1 MTATNEAALE
11 ALLEVLDL
19 DALGGDRFRGD
30 SVNKHWRRVYGGQ
43 VIAQALVAAFRTVE
57 SRIAHSLHG
66 YFVRMGNPNV
76 PIDYTVTRV
85 RDGRGFTTRSVVAT
99 QGEEAIFTMAMSFHK
114 GEPGLDHQS
123 TLPSVATP
131 EDLPDEAELERQL
144 TEKYG
149 ADAKKLIGS
158 LPPIE
163 FRPIEIERFL
173 QQGVRP
179 VAQDV
184 WMRIASPLP
193 DDAILHQVLIAY
205 VSDYSLIDT
214 ALVGHG
220 RAINDPSLQVA
231 SLDHALWFHR
241 PGRADAWML
250 YSQDSPSA
258 SSGRALCRGSIFS
271 REGVLLA
278 SAAQEGLL
286 REKRPAS
293 KPFW

>member
-1 MTATNEAALE
+1 MTEKNEKSTAELLRVLDLE
-11 ALLEVLDL
+11 AL
-19 DALGGDRFRGD
+19 GPDRYRGD
-30 SVNKHWRRVYGGQ
+30 SVNKHWKRVYGGQ
-43 VIAQALVAAFRTVE
+43 VVAQAMVAAYRTVE
-57 SRIAHSLHG
+57 GRTAHSLHA
-66 YFVRMGNPNV
+66 YFVRMGNPSV
-76 PIDYTVTRV
+76 PIDYTVTRI

-99 QGEEAIFTMAMSFHK
+99 QGEEAIFTMAISFHN

-123 TLPSVATP
+123 PLPAVPLPEQLPSP
-131 EDLPDEAELERQL
+131 AELEQQL
-144 TEKYG
+144 TLKYG
-149 ADAKKLIGS
+149 DEAKKLIS
-158 LPPIE
+158 RLSPIE
-163 FRPIEIERFL
+163 FRPIEIERFM
-173 QQGVRP
+173 QKGVRP

-184 WMRIASPLP
+184 WMRIDATLA
-193 DDAILHQVLIAY
+193 DDPVLHQVLIAY

-241 PGRADAWML
+241 PGRADQWML

-258 SSGRALCRGSIFS
+258 TSGRALCRGSIFS
-271 REGVLLA
+271 RDGALLA

-286 REKRPAS
+286 REKRPTA